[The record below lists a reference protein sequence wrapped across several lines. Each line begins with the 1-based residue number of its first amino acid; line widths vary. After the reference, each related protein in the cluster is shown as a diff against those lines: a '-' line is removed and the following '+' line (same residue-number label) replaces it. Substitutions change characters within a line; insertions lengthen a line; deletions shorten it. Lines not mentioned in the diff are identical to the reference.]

1 VRNPVHEKLG
11 LMTGALAFI
20 VPMFLFR
27 VDFPALS
34 PVLKGVL
41 AGHLVAAMAVCG
53 LVGGYRW
60 KLGLVALPLLFL
72 AVTAVTCWL
81 IVSS

>member
-1 VRNPVHEKLG
+1 VRNPVHEKFS
-11 LMTGALAFI
+11 LMAGCLAFI

-41 AGHLVAAMAVCG
+41 AAHLAAAMGVCG
-53 LVGGYRW
+53 VVGGYRW
-60 KLGLVALPLLFL
+60 KLGLVVLPLLLL
-72 AVTAVTCWL
+72 ALTSLTCWW